1 MDLPHEYAHA
11 RSHVKAIDFTYL
23 VPSGD
28 ATFSN
33 DLPPLSDLSLPPP
46 ENDEDGTYKI
56 VQYEPLG
63 RSPRLESTLRTH

>member
-1 MDLPHEYAHA
+1 MDLPDEYAHA

-33 DLPPLSDLSLPPP
+33 DLPPLSDLDLPSR
-46 ENDEDGTYKI
+46 ENDEDGTYKM
-56 VQYEPLG
+56 VAPSMGFGDRDY
-63 RSPRLESTLRTH
+63 RSPQ